1 VIAIWEELT
10 AVSAARSSRFVIM
23 SFAALGRT
31 AIEFGTVNR
40 WLPRSGGRRRSSSS
54 ETGLTPAV
62 ADVRAMLAYAA
73 YLGHAQLAHTTPA
86 ALPRTSRARKELIEE
101 LAAVLLG

>member
-1 VIAIWEELT
+1 
-10 AVSAARSSRFVIM
+10 M